1 MSFYDLNVKQ
11 LLHQIKHDL
20 YITIPDDLWNSLY
33 QNLQQEVITYGS
45 TRQNALL
52 VEKTFDHIQITN
64 LKHQILV
71 NIPQIL
77 DNLSE
82 VTFTKY
88 FDTLSSTKKLRIK
101 NLIQQII
108 DQSKS
113 RHVIDTH
120 LSSTTSN

>member
-1 MSFYDLNVKQ
+1 MSFHDLNVKQ
-11 LLHQIKHDL
+11 LLRQIKHDL
-20 YITIPDDLWNSLY
+20 YITIPDDLWNNLY
-33 QNLQQEVITYGS
+33 QSLQQEVVTYGS

-52 VEKTFDHIQITN
+52 IEKTFDHIQIVN

-82 VTFTKY
+82 VNFTKR
-88 FDTLSSTKKLRIK
+88 FDILSSIKKSRIK
-101 NLIQQII
+101 TLIQQTI

>member
-1 MSFYDLNVKQ
+1 MSFYDLNVNQ
-11 LLHQIKHDL
+11 LLRQIKHDL

-33 QNLQQEVITYGS
+33 QNLQQEIVTYGS

-52 VEKTFDHIQITN
+52 IEKTFDHIQIVN

-77 DNLSE
+77 DDLSE
-82 VTFTKY
+82 INFTKR
-88 FDTLSSTKKLRIK
+88 FDMLSSTKKSRIK
-101 NLIQQII
+101 TLIQQTI
-108 DQSKS
+108 DKSKS